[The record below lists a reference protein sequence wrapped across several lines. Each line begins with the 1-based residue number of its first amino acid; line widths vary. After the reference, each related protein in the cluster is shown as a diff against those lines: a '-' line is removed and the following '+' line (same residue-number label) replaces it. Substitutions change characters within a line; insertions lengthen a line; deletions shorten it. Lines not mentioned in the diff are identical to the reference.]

1 MLRQNQDNWKFNQ
14 ESVRHLQDGLRLNQ
28 DNWRRNHDGMR
39 PNGPDLW
46 RQENWKLNG
55 TERANNVNM
64 MFGGINVDGGT
75 GNSWNS
81 GGGGAAWHNP
91 HTVDG
96 GAWKRNLEE
105 NSRLSNDLFRLTYFS
120 FVQYGYVRF
129 TCFLSLF

>member
-39 PNGPDLW
+39 PNGPELW
-46 RQENWKLNG
+46 RQENWKQNG

-105 NSRLSNDLFRLTYFS
+105 NSRLSNDLFRLTYYS
-120 FVQYGYVRF
+120 FV
-129 TCFLSLF
+129 